1 MQGGGGWEGG
11 GGGGHCTAREG
22 GGAVIGGA
30 LRGGGGAVWGTW
42 TIHYIFLEELL
53 SKDICFYLVT
63 WRGGGVGR
71 GWCVG
76 GGWRW
81 WVAGGRDAELVGDD

>member
-53 SKDICFYLVT
+53 RYLLLP
-63 WRGGGVGR
+63 GDLE
-71 GWCVG
+71 
-76 GGWRW
+76 
-81 WVAGGRDAELVGDD
+81 GGRCG